1 MDKTM
6 RNLVIIV
13 PVILSVFYLFFHSKA
28 LLILSIV
35 IGFLSVALAPSFKYH
50 ENLGVA
56 FLTIIC
62 GPFLNFRLFIAAYR
76 FLGFPTGFGDVCYF
90 IIVIFAIVS
99 VELISTGVVARLIWR
114 KQKVFK
120 FNLD

>member
-6 RNLVIIV
+6 RNLVVIFPI
-13 PVILSVFYLFFHSKA
+13 ILSVANLFFHSRV

-35 IGFLSVALAPSFKYH
+35 IGFLSVALAPSFKHH

-62 GPFLNFRLFIAAYR
+62 GPFLNFRLFMAAYR
-76 FLGFPTGFGDVCYF
+76 FLGFPTSFGDVCYF
-90 IIVIFAIVS
+90 IIVLLAIVS

-114 KQKVFK
+114 KQKV
-120 FNLD
+120 